1 MESLYFLL
9 PLFFIVALVIPLNIK
24 IKLCFNAQNE
34 MVYVSIFLW
43 KLKLVLFKIF
53 SKDKSIIVTTKK
65 HKKEI
70 EFSLSIKQIYFVEQ
84 LTNNLK
90 SKTQIKKICIYG
102 KVGLVDAYKTAMA
115 CSTLI
120 TFIEIIFCYI
130 KNKKPTC
137 SMENNISPCFNK
149 DIMLFSLYASF
160 SITLFDLLY
169 SIVISLFS
177 LRSKKYER
185 DARKSKISWRS
196 C

>member
-9 PLFFIVALVIPLNIK
+9 PLFFIVILILPLNFR
-24 IKLCFNAQNE
+24 IKLCFNAQKE
-34 MVYVSIFLW
+34 IVYVSIFLW
-43 KLKLVLFKIF
+43 EIKLILFKIF
-53 SKDKSIIVTTKK
+53 PKDKSIIVTTKK

-90 SKTQIKKICIYG
+90 SKTQIRKVCVYG
-102 KVGLVDAYKTAMA
+102 RVGYYDAFKTAMTCA
-115 CSTLI
+115 TIIS
-120 TFIEIIFCYI
+120 FIEMVFCYL

-137 SMENNISPCFNK
+137 AMQNCIYPCFNK
-149 DIMLFSLYASF
+149 DIMLFSLYASL

-169 SIVISLFS
+169 SVVISLFS

-185 DARKSKISWRS
+185 DARKSKIS
-196 C
+196 